1 MFKSK
6 EAAQV
11 VIFYSAAGPQ
21 QYGFLLI
28 CLLQD
33 KMTVFNYY
41 IINVKD
47 IQNSYFFKID
57 FVATLLFC
65 CAVAVIYQTYLAN
78 YISLKEGIMPPFI
91 TNYIYHIPST

>member
-1 MFKSK
+1 MRAAPLMFKSK

-41 IINVKD
+41 VWNWGQYTGTQKW
-47 IQNSYFFKID
+47 
-57 FVATLLFC
+57 
-65 CAVAVIYQTYLAN
+65 VI
-78 YISLKEGIMPPFI
+78 F
-91 TNYIYHIPST
+91 